1 MLPTPASSFLSS
13 EWHAICTL
21 YHQTWFPFWKAK
33 SISSYEHQ
41 RATHG
46 ELTKMTNT
54 PRSTPMKNIGHKL
67 NYLKTFDCKQPVSE
81 NYEINVS
88 NKRCV
93 VRALTVEAIDELF
106 SDCEQFEN
114 CVNEQNELVEPLLNC
129 IDDRQL
135 QFHGQLATLP
145 KSQRRQRLV
154 SSRAALYDNSH
165 SS

>member
-1 MLPTPASSFLSS
+1 MAT
-13 EWHAICTL
+13 
-21 YHQTWFPFWKAK
+21 K
-33 SISSYEHQ
+33 SH
-41 RATHG
+41 
-46 ELTKMTNT
+46 
-54 PRSTPMKNIGHKL
+54 STPPKPISHKL
-67 NYLKTFDCKQPVSE
+67 NYLKRFDCKQSALE

-88 NKRCV
+88 NNRCI

-114 CVNEQNELVEPLLNC
+114 CINEQNELAEPLLNC

-135 QFHGQLATLP
+135 QFHGQLTSLP

-154 SSRAALYDNSH
+154 SSRAAFYDNSH

>member
-1 MLPTPASSFLSS
+1 MPTPASSFLSS
-13 EWHAICTL
+13 DWHAICTL
-21 YHQTWFPFWKAK
+21 LHQTRFPFSESKRH
-33 SISSYEHQ
+33 SSYEHQ

-46 ELTKMTNT
+46 ELTQMANK
-54 PRSTPMKNIGHKL
+54 PHSTALKTIGHKL
-67 NYLKTFDCKQPVSE
+67 NYLKTFDCKQPASE

-88 NKRCV
+88 NNRCI

>member
-1 MLPTPASSFLSS
+1 
-13 EWHAICTL
+13 
-21 YHQTWFPFWKAK
+21 
-33 SISSYEHQ
+33 
-41 RATHG
+41 
-46 ELTKMTNT
+46 MTNT
-54 PRSTPMKNIGHKL
+54 TPSTPLKIIHHQI
-67 NYLKTFDCKQPVSE
+67 NYLKTFDCKQPASE

-93 VRALTVEAIDELF
+93 IRALTVEAIDELF

-135 QFHGQLATLP
+135 QFHGQLASLP

>member
-1 MLPTPASSFLSS
+1 MESKR
-13 EWHAICTL
+13 H
-21 YHQTWFPFWKAK
+21 
-33 SISSYEHQ
+33 SSYEHQ
-41 RATHG
+41 GATHG
-46 ELTKMTNT
+46 ELTQMANK
-54 PRSTPMKNIGHKL
+54 PHSTPLKTIGHQL

-88 NKRCV
+88 NNRCI